1 MRIPWRY
8 CLILYYIFL
17 FSTAVLPQKR
27 TVYDYYPQHVGD
39 VWEYVTYE
47 GASRKRDKYFISKI
61 DTVHADTAIYVYW
74 GNDSTPSVKIRLDDS
89 STVYLYTSWSKW
101 IPILKFNAP
110 FKSYWN
116 AGGSTYYYLDTLMQV
131 NYMGYNTEG
140 LRIYTC
146 LTEPIDGPR
155 SRVETCWYLKGIGLY
170 SSAYDFS
177 VTVLRGCI
185 INGVNYGYPVSIEEE
200 KKRPVTK
207 NSLKNYPNPF
217 NSETRIVY
225 ELSSASDISVRVF
238 DVVGREV
245 AVIEEGYKEAGS
257 YTRYWNPRNIASGTY
272 IIVFR
277 SNNSFLTR
285 KMIYL
290 K

>member
-1 MRIPWRY
+1 MRIKGKY
-8 CLILYYIFL
+8 CLISFYFFFI
-17 FSTAVLPQKR
+17 TTTILPQKR
-27 TVYDYYPQHVGD
+27 TVYDYFPHHVGD
-39 VWEYVTYE
+39 IWEYITYE
-47 GASRKRDKYFISKI
+47 GNIGKREKYFISKI
-61 DTVHADTAIYVYW
+61 ETIPADTAKYIYW
-74 GNDSTPSVKIRLDDS
+74 GNSTTPSYKIRLDDS

-110 FKSYWN
+110 LKSYWN

-146 LTEPIDGPR
+146 MTEPIDGPR
-155 SRVETCWYLKGIGLY
+155 SRIETCWHLKGIGLY

-185 INGVNYGYPVSIEEE
+185 INGINYGYPVSIEEE

-207 NSLKNYPNPF
+207 NSLTNYPNPF

-225 ELSSASDISVRVF
+225 ELSSASNILIQGIGTRVALQAAHILLFSV
-238 DVVGREV
+238 
-245 AVIEEGYKEAGS
+245 
-257 YTRYWNPRNIASGTY
+257 
-272 IIVFR
+272 
-277 SNNSFLTR
+277 LTILSLHV
-285 KMIYL
+285 K
-290 K
+290 